1 MTSYGIFFLTYWGR
15 KESDTTEQ
23 LNWAERNWIFIY
35 IHVFAN
41 RTISFFFMAE
51 EYSIVYM
58 YHIFFIHLSV
68 NGHISCFHVLA
79 VVNNAAMNIGVYVS
93 FRIGVFSRYM
103 PGIGIEGSYGN
114 SIFSFLRNLYTI
126 FHSDCTNLYF
136 H

>member
-1 MTSYGIFFLTYWGR
+1 MI
-15 KESDTTEQ
+15 
-23 LNWAERNWIFIY
+23 IFIY

-41 RTISFFFMAE
+41 CTISFFFMAE

-68 NGHISCFHVLA
+68 NGHIGCFHVLA
-79 VVNNAAMNIGVYVS
+79 VVNNAAMNVGVYVS

-103 PGIGIEGSYGN
+103 PGNGIDGSYGN
-114 SIFSFLRNLYTI
+114 SILGFLRNLHTI
-126 FHSDCTNLYF
+126 FYSDHTNFYF